1 MKYNLRCI
9 EDIDEF
15 IEDLKKY
22 LKTYHVNEEK
32 YWDIILC
39 LREGINNAFLHG
51 NAQDS
56 GQVTIIWEI
65 QKNEFAFW
73 IHDGGDAIF
82 VPSEI
87 ESKDP
92 LSEHGR
98 GLLLMQE
105 LLDEMYFAKG
115 AVGGRLTI

>member
-1 MKYNLRCI
+1 MRCI

-15 IEDLKKY
+15 IENLKRY
-22 LKTYHVNEEK
+22 LQAYHVGEEK
-32 YWDIILC
+32 FWDIILC

-56 GQVTIIWEI
+56 GNVEIIWEI
-65 QKNEFAFW
+65 QNGEFTFW
-73 IHDGGDAIF
+73 IDDGGDKIF
-82 VPSEI
+82 APTKI
-87 ESKDP
+87 DESNL

-98 GLLLMQE
+98 GLLLMRE

-115 AVGGRLTI
+115 AVGGRLTV

>member
-1 MKYNLRCI
+1 MRCI

-15 IEDLKKY
+15 IENLKRY
-22 LKTYHVNEEK
+22 LQEYHVGEEK
-32 YWDIILC
+32 FWDIILC
-39 LREGINNAFLHG
+39 LREGVNNAFLHG

-56 GQVTIIWEI
+56 GNVEIIWEI
-65 QKNEFAFW
+65 QNREFTFW
-73 IHDGGDAIF
+73 INDGGGEIF
-82 VPSEI
+82 EPTTT
-87 ESKDP
+87 KLLDP

-115 AVGGRLTI
+115 AVGGRLTV